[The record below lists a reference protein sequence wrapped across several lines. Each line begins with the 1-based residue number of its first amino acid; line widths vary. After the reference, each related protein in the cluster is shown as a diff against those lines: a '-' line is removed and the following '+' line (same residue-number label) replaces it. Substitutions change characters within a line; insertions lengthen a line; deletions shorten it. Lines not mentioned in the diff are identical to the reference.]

1 MSAGR
6 SADERADAVLRAARP
21 TGLLARLKAAL
32 GFPAAIPAE
41 AMTLA
46 RNSRAGAE
54 GERRTAALVR
64 PLADEGW
71 FGLFD
76 RSIPGMHSA
85 NVDIFLVAPSGDV
98 IPVDAKLW
106 HRNDEVLPV
115 NGRLFHGEKD
125 YGSVIGSVRLETTRM
140 RESLRE
146 ALRRRGHTRP
156 VAVTPLIA
164 MHNAPVAGGGFI
176 LDGVRIVPA
185 DDLVAVLRTMA
196 GRPDPWWAETVA
208 AVASTVLP
216 RYEEEEGDRR

>member
-6 SADERADAVLRAARP
+6 SAEERADAVLRAARP
-21 TGLLARLKAAL
+21 TGLFARLKAAL

-41 AMTLA
+41 AVTLA

-98 IPVDAKLW
+98 VPVDAKLW
-106 HRNDEVLPV
+106 HRNDEVCEV

-125 YGSVIGSVRLETTRM
+125 YGSVIGSVRFETSRM
-140 RESLRE
+140 TESLRN

-156 VAVTPLIA
+156 VSVTPLIA
-164 MHNAPVAGGGFI
+164 MHNAPVAGGGFT

-185 DDLVAVLRTMA
+185 EDLVAVLRKMA
-196 GRPDPWWAETVA
+196 GRPDPWWAGTVA
-208 AVASTVLP
+208 TVASQVLP
-216 RYEEEEGDRR
+216 RYEEGERR